1 MNSKN
6 LKQLDNEIELT
17 QSIKLLAKT
26 YEELAVMQMQKI
38 RSSVESTRFFTEEL
52 NKIYGEV
59 KFSYRK
65 QLLSVIKDEPEEG
78 DRFSF
83 STTNKNGKKLALLI
97 TPEQRFSGSIAH
109 KVFVPF
115 FEYINTENCDVAVI
129 GRVGKDIF
137 DKSGYAQSFVYIDLP
152 NISDHEA
159 LDKVLNYMLNYESVE
174 VFHGKFV
181 NLIKQSVVRQS
192 LTGDEIGME
201 DYEAIRSEEYIF
213 EPSAERI
220 LNFFEEQI
228 FGTLF
233 KQMLSEAKLA
243 RLGSRISAME
253 TATNNAGVR
262 VKSLGKDRRVIQK
275 SIDNKKQLQRISGIS
290 IWG

>member
-1 MNSKN
+1 MNAKN
-6 LKQLDNEIELT
+6 LKQLDNEIQGTL
-17 QSIKLLAKT
+17 SIQLLAKT

-38 RSSVESTRFFTEEL
+38 RGSVESTRKFTDEL
-52 NKIYGEV
+52 NKIYSEV

-65 QLLSVIKDEPEEG
+65 QMLSVIKDEAEDG

-83 STTNKNGKKLALLI
+83 STMNKNGKKLALLI
-97 TPEQRFSGSIAH
+97 SPEQKFSGSIGH
-109 KVFVPF
+109 KVFYPF

-129 GRVGKDIF
+129 GRVGKEIF

-152 NISDHEA
+152 NISDHSA
-159 LDKVLNYMLNYESVE
+159 LDKVLDYMLNYESVE
-174 VFHGKFV
+174 VFHGKFI
-181 NLIKQSVVRQS
+181 NLIKQTPVRQS
-192 LTGDEIGME
+192 LTGDEIEVE
-201 DYEAIRSEEYIF
+201 DYDAIRAEEYIF
-213 EPSAERI
+213 EPSAEDI
-220 LNFFEEQI
+220 LNFFESQI

-253 TATNNAGVR
+253 TATNNANYR
-262 VKSLGKDRRVIQK
+262 VASLSRSRRSIQK
-275 SIDNKKQLQRISGIS
+275 SIENKKQLQRISGIS